1 MSFSEDLYHVET
13 SQLIFELHAILIYLA
28 GFFMLRVLTGYL
40 SELTKV
46 RC

>member
-1 MSFSEDLYHVET
+1 MSFNEDLYHVET
-13 SQLIFELHAILIYLA
+13 SQLIFELRGISIYLA
-28 GFFMLRVLTGYL
+28 GFFKLRVLTGYL